1 MRAVVNDAIHVKVKI
16 INLWNLVFPGW
27 VGRQWEGG
35 GGGGF
40 QESVSEQATV

>member
-1 MRAVVNDAIHVKVKI
+1 MNDAIHVKVKI

-27 VGRQWEGG
+27 VGRRWEGGGGG

-40 QESVSEQATV
+40 QESVSE